1 LTSPDD
7 WTPHAVYAATKIFAS
22 NLNNAMAQRFYN
34 LVLLPRVRDDID
46 QNKKLNYHL
55 YSAVKKAIFKPAA
68 FNRGILLP
76 LAESQNCTLRE
87 GLIMSSVLEK
97 ISIPVLHAAAAL
109 QRLAEMEYTPANSIF
124 IRTLLSKKYALP
136 HKTLAALADHFV
148 AFQHEKYE
156 LPVLWHQS
164 LLVFVQRYKHEFT
177 EEAVE
182 AIKGLLRV
190 QQHHTVTDEIRRELF
205 HEKDGAVAYVK
216 ALKAGGKNAM
226 DEGGDSGGE
235 EAEEEDDDKK
245 PWEDDMY

>member
-55 YSAVKKAIFKPAA
+55 YQAVKKAIFKPAA

-87 GLIMSSVLEK
+87 GLIMASVLEK

-148 AFQHEKYE
+148 AFQHEKYDM
-156 LPVLWHQS
+156 PVLWHQS

-190 QQHHTVTDEIRRELF
+190 QQHHTVTEDIRRELF
-205 HEKDGAVAYVK
+205 HQTEGAVAYVK
-216 ALKAGGKNAM
+216 GLKGGKSAM
-226 DEGGDSGGE
+226 DEGSGSDGE
-235 EAEEEDDDKK
+235 EGVDEDDGKQ